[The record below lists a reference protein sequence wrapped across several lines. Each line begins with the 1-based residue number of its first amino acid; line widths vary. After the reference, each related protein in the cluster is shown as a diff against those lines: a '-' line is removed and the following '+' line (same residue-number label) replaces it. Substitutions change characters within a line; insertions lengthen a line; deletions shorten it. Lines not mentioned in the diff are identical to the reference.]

1 MNSHNIRAAFR
12 NLIRFKSHTVIS
24 LIGLVIGLASVF
36 VISAW
41 TIQEL
46 QYDRFHEQARNIYMV
61 TTDIKDNNGNV
72 STVPETP
79 PPLAD
84 ELKERIPELENSC
97 HFIYLYGGRLFQ
109 IAEHRFMETGIAA
122 DARLFDILSITMI
135 AGKATSLEEP
145 NTILLTQKLAEKL
158 FPAQEAMGQSLVF
171 DKDKVLLVRG
181 IIKDL
186 PENSSLQFDYI
197 VPYQLPYGISEE
209 WWQLSD
215 ATYIKIRPEADF
227 NKAKSMAQEVW
238 RGHISDDQFNL
249 NLIPITK
256 LRYGA
261 NFDFFNAEHGS
272 SQNLFIFNCISIL
285 ILILSC
291 LNYINLVSASFI
303 KRTDEIII
311 KRVNGASTK
320 SLIGDI
326 ISESLLLSILAWLIA
341 IPFTILLYHLFQS
354 ILEVNIAIHYLYVNL
369 AAGLFI
375 SLLFVGFLSG
385 IYPGFMTSSIQ
396 PSIRGG
402 ESRYSFISQR
412 RWRNVFIVSQ
422 FVLSISLAIGSMVII
437 KQTGYLRSFDVGYE
451 QDNIMQIVLPRG
463 KVDQIQSLRED
474 LMSNPQIEN
483 ICLAGSSPVHLPPI
497 FTSEGWTWKGLPEGS
512 HTSIY
517 SISVDHNYL
526 TIFQIPLI
534 EGRFFFSSKTDL
546 DKVVINEKLV
556 DLLGFSDPIGERMI
570 RGEKQYEII
579 GVVKDF
585 HFQHLSNNIQPLLF
599 MYSDSKTKMFI
610 KMIDPSKQ
618 VLDQIRGKLVEF
630 SDQPFRYDFITDKY
644 DELYR
649 NESKLTKAILVFTL
663 LTIILSCI
671 GLIGLISF
679 TTETRTREIGIRKV
693 CGASISQILILLN
706 KGILKWILLGVL
718 ISWIFSWIALNRWL
732 EGFANRISLDWW
744 LFVLGA
750 FIILLLTII
759 TVSFQT
765 WKAASRNPAEAV
777 KYE

>member
-1 MNSHNIRAAFR
+1 MFIHNLRTAFR
-12 NLIRFKSHTVIS
+12 NLVRLKSHTVIS
-24 LIGLVIGLASVF
+24 LVGLVIGLASVF

-46 QYDRFHEQARNIYMV
+46 LYDRFHEQAGNIYMV
-61 TTDIKDNNGNV
+61 ITDIKDNNGNV

-84 ELKERIPELENSC
+84 ELKEKIPELENSC

-109 IAEHRFMETGIAA
+109 IDGHRFMETGIAA
-122 DARLFDILSITMI
+122 DARIFDILSIPLI
-135 AGKATSLEEP
+135 AGTATSLEEP
-145 NTILLTQKLAEKL
+145 NTILLSEKLADKL
-158 FPAQEAMGQSLVF
+158 FPEQEVIGQSLLF
-171 DKDKVLLVRG
+171 DKDKTLVVSG

-197 VPYQLPYGISEE
+197 IPYQLPYGISQE

-215 ATYIKIRPEADF
+215 ATYIKITSEADF
-227 NKAKSMAQEVW
+227 NKIKSIAQEVW
-238 RGHISDDQFNL
+238 RERITDDQYNL
-249 NLIPITK
+249 NLIPVTK

-261 NFDFFNAEHGS
+261 KFEFFNAEHGS

-303 KRTDEIII
+303 KRTDEVII

-326 ISESLLLSILAWLIA
+326 ISESILLSILAWLIA

-354 ILEVNIAIHYLYVNL
+354 ILEVNIALHYLYVSL
-369 AAGLFI
+369 AAGFFI

-385 IYPGFMTSSIQ
+385 IYPGVMTSSIQ
-396 PSIRGG
+396 PSIRGNN
-402 ESRYSFISQR
+402 RYSFISQQ

-422 FVLSISLAIGSMVII
+422 FVLSISLVIASLVVI
-437 KQTGYLRSFDVGYE
+437 KQTNFLRNYDVGYE
-451 QDNIMQIVLPRG
+451 KDNIIQIVLPRG
-463 KVDQIQSLRED
+463 KLEQTQSLRDD
-474 LMSNPQIEN
+474 LMSNPQIES

-517 SISVDHNYL
+517 HISADHNYL

-534 EGRFFFSSKTDL
+534 EGRFFSSLKTDL
-546 DKVVINEKLV
+546 DKVVINEKLA
-556 DLLGFSDPIGERMI
+556 DLLGFSDPVGERMI

-585 HFQHLSNNIQPLLF
+585 HFQHLSNNIKPFLF
-599 MYSDSKTKMFI
+599 LYSDSKTKMFI
-610 KMIDPSKQ
+610 KMIEPSKQ

-649 NESKLTKAILVFTL
+649 NETKLTKAILVFTL
-663 LTIILSCI
+663 LAIILSCI

-693 CGASISQILILLN
+693 CGASISEILVLLN
-706 KGILKWILLGVL
+706 MGIIKWILLGVL
-718 ISWIFSWIALNRWL
+718 ISWIFSWIFLNRWL
-732 EGFANRISLDWW
+732 ESFANRITLDWW

-750 FIILLLTII
+750 FIILLLTIL

-765 WKAASRNPAEAV
+765 WKAASRNPAEAI